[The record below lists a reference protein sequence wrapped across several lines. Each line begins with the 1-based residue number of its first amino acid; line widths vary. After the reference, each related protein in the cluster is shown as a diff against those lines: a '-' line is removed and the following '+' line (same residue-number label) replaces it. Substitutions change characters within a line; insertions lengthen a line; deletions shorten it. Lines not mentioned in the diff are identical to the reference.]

1 MSFDYSKQRYWQDV
15 NEGDEVPALE
25 FPMTVHRL
33 VVQAGGNMD
42 FAQIHHNTEVAQ
54 AQGAPEMYANNV
66 FSQAMWERTI
76 REFIGLD
83 GVIKKMGPFRMKTFT
98 IVGETVRVHGN
109 VSRKWQE
116 GGENFVEFSLAS
128 TISSGDSVV
137 GTMTA
142 TLPSRS

>member
-1 MSFDYSKQRYWQDV
+1 MFDYSKQRYWEDV

-33 VVQAGGNMD
+33 VVHAGANMD

-66 FSQAMWERTI
+66 FAQGMWERTI

-83 GVIKKMGPFRMKTFT
+83 GVIKKMGPFRMKVFT
-98 IVGETVRVHGN
+98 VIGETVRVHGN

-116 GGENFVEFSLAS
+116 NGENFVEFSLAS

-137 GTMTA
+137 GSMTA
-142 TLPSRS
+142 TLPSRP